1 MRRYPRTCLVTR
13 NGFTLTELAVVL
25 LIIALL
31 IGGLLV
37 PLSAQVD
44 LRNASDTSKSLA
56 DAREALLGFATANGR
71 LPCPANPTI
80 ASGAAGAGTEDCTRT
95 IGALPWAALSLS
107 QLDAWGRRFTYRV
120 TDSFKDGIA
129 AATVAPPVTCIAT
142 PAQSS
147 FALCSEGDITVT
159 DGSTLIASK
168 IPAIVVSHGS
178 NGRGAFLP
186 DGTQIPGAANDE
198 FENANNNATFVSRTS
213 TSPGSANE
221 FDDLVAWVP
230 LAILMNRMVT
240 AGKLP

>member
-1 MRRYPRTCLVTR
+1 MRRYPRTCLVIR

-31 IGGLLV
+31 IGGLLM

-56 DAREALLGFATANGR
+56 DIREALLGFATANGR
-71 LPCPANPTI
+71 LPCPANPTL
-80 ASGAAGAGTEDCTRT
+80 AAGTEDCTRT
-95 IGALPWAALSLS
+95 EGALPWADLGVP

-120 TDSFKDGIA
+120 TNSFKDAIA
-129 AATVAPPVTCIAT
+129 AATVAPPVACTAT
-142 PAQSS
+142 PVQSS

-159 DGSTLIASK
+159 DGGTTIASK

-198 FENANNNATFVSRTS
+198 LENANNNATFVSRAV

-221 FDDLVAWVP
+221 FDDLVTWVP
-230 LAILMNRMVT
+230 LTILMNRMVT